1 MYHNFREILDTAKS
15 RGNYVISVAV
25 AQDKD
30 VLEAVRAAREA
41 GLVSAILVGNAKL
54 IGPILKTVG
63 LSDGYKIIDEPDEEK
78 AALKA
83 VSLVKNGQAQI
94 LMKGLINS
102 STFLKAVLHREEG
115 LRTGRLLS
123 HLGVFEIPSWDRL
136 LYLSDGGINIAP
148 NINEKKDILVNALLA
163 LNFMGLE
170 KPNVAILTANEQ
182 VNSKM
187 PATVDARELAE
198 MGRLG
203 ELPNG
208 IVEGPIALDVAVNP
222 DAAKHKGIKSQITG
236 KTDLFLVSNIE
247 TGNALGKALIYFAG
261 AKMAGIVLGATN
273 PIVLTSRAESS
284 EGKLNSI
291 ALACLAYAKPL
302 HS

>member
-1 MYHNFREILDTAKS
+1 MYYNFKEILDTAKS
-15 RGNYVISVAV
+15 RGKYVISVAV

-30 VLEAVRAAREA
+30 VIEAVKAAKEA
-41 GLVSAILVGNAKL
+41 GLASAIFVGDIKL
-54 IGPILKTVG
+54 IEDILKTVG
-63 LSDGYKIIDEPDEEK
+63 LNKGYEIIHEPDEEK

-83 VSLVKNGQAQI
+83 VSLVKNGQAHI

-102 STFLKAVLHREEG
+102 STFLKAVLHRDEG

-123 HLGVFEIPSWDRL
+123 HLGVFEIPSWKRL

-148 NINEKKDILVNALLA
+148 TLNEKKDILINALLT
-163 LNFMGLE
+163 LNMMGLE
-170 KPNVAILTANEQ
+170 NPNVAILAANEQ

-187 PATVDARELAE
+187 PATVDAWELAE
-198 MGRLG
+198 MSKSGQF
-203 ELPNG
+203 PHG

-222 DAAKHKGIKSQITG
+222 DAARHKGIKSQIAG
-236 KTDLFLVSNIE
+236 KTDLFLVPNIE
-247 TGNALGKALIYFAG
+247 TGNVLGKALIYFAG
-261 AKMAGIVLGATN
+261 AKMAGLVLGATN
-273 PIVLTSRAESS
+273 PIVLTSRAESA

-291 ALACLAYAKPL
+291 ALACLAYGKPL

>member
-1 MYHNFREILDTAKS
+1 MYYNFREILDTAKS
-15 RGNYVISVAV
+15 RGKYAISVAV

-30 VLEAVRAAREA
+30 VLEAIRAAREA
-41 GLVSAILVGNAKL
+41 GLVSAILVGDLRL
-54 IGPILKTVG
+54 IRPILKTVG
-63 LSDGYKIIDEPDEEK
+63 LGEGYEIIDEPDEEK

-83 VSLVKNGQAQI
+83 VSLVKNGQAHI

-102 STFLKAVLHREEG
+102 STFLKAVLHRDEG

-148 NINEKKDILVNALLA
+148 TINEKKDILVNALLT
-163 LNFMGLE
+163 LNTMGIE

-198 MGRLG
+198 MSRQGQ
-203 ELPNG
+203 LPDG

-222 DAAKHKGIKSQITG
+222 DAAKHKGIKSKIAGQ
-236 KTDLFLVSNIE
+236 TDLFLVPNIE
-247 TGNALGKALIYFAG
+247 TGNVLGKALIYFAG
-261 AKMAGIVLGATN
+261 AKMAGLVLGAAN
-273 PIVLTSRAESS
+273 PIVLTSRAESA

-291 ALACLAYAKPL
+291 ALACLAYDKPL